1 MRGGGCVEICLLFTV
16 LSWVLCLGFLGALRI
31 ISWALLA
38 LEILFSF
45 GWSGVRSI
53 IVLMRFKVSSLK

>member
-1 MRGGGCVEICLLFTV
+1 MRGGGCVGICLLFTV
-16 LSWVLCLGFLGALRI
+16 PSWVLCLGFLGTLRV